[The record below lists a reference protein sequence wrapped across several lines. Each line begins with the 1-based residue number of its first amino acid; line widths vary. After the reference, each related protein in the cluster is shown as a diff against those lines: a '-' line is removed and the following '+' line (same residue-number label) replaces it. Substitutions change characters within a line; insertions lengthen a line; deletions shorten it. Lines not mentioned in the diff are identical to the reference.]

1 MAALSYFA
9 DIDPVLPQDCILHAA
24 PLSHGL
30 GLYGLPHVARR
41 VGEVVVRGDVVM
53 AGYWNQLRDRLRAE
67 TADGGSL

>member
-1 MAALSYFA
+1 LDLGSGPFGEGKDVALRA
-9 DIDPVLPQDCILHAA
+9 VVVGGGI
-24 PLSHGL
+24 GE
-30 GLYGLPHVARR
+30 